1 MSKQNLELLGEAAR
15 LLSPLLGELVFVGG
29 STTALLITDKA
40 AAEVRPTYDVDAIAE
55 ISSYAA
61 YADFSE
67 RLRRCGFSEDVSE
80 GAPIC
85 RWRLKKTIL
94 DVMPLDEKIL
104 GFSNR
109 WYKPAMDSAVVHELE
124 PDLRVRVVTAVYF
137 CATKLEA
144 FAGRGK
150 HDYQSSHDLEDLMA
164 VMDGRPELAEE
175 IRSGPE
181 DVRAYIGAEFRKL
194 LATLE
199 FLDALPGYLLPDQ
212 ASQARVSILLERL
225 RKIEAL

>member
-1 MSKQNLELLGEAAR
+1 MSKHNLELLVDATR
-15 LLSPLLGELVFVGG
+15 LLKPLPGELVFVGG
-29 STTALLITDKA
+29 SKTALLITDKA

-67 RLRRCGFSEDVSE
+67 RLRRCGFTEDASK
-80 GAPIC
+80 GGPIC

-124 PDLRVRVVTAVYF
+124 PDLRITR
-137 CATKLEA
+137 
-144 FAGRGK
+144 
-150 HDYQSSHDLEDLMA
+150 
-164 VMDGRPELAEE
+164 
-175 IRSGPE
+175 
-181 DVRAYIGAEFRKL
+181 
-194 LATLE
+194 
-199 FLDALPGYLLPDQ
+199 LPAP
-212 ASQARVSILLERL
+212 
-225 RKIEAL
+225 

>member
-1 MSKQNLELLGEAAR
+1 MLAEAAR
-15 LLSPLLGELVFVGG
+15 LLKPLLGELVFVGG

-55 ISSYAA
+55 ISSYSA
-61 YADFSE
+61 YADFSV
-67 RLRRCGFSEDVSE
+67 RLRRCGFSEDASE
-80 GAPIC
+80 GAPLC

-109 WYKPAMDSAVVHELE
+109 WYKPAMDSAAIHELE
-124 PDLRVRVVTAVYF
+124 PDLRVRVVTTVYF

-164 VMDGRPELAEE
+164 VVDGRPELAEE

-194 LATLE
+194 LATPE

-225 RKIEAL
+225 RKIEVL